1 MTITCSVWDRNVS
14 KFSAVKSFNPCGSVG
29 SSLASSLASC
39 SSAVL
44 SASLALKAKRGE
56 LILS

>member
-1 MTITCSVWDRNVS
+1 MS

-39 SSAVL
+39 SSPVL

-56 LILS
+56 LVLS